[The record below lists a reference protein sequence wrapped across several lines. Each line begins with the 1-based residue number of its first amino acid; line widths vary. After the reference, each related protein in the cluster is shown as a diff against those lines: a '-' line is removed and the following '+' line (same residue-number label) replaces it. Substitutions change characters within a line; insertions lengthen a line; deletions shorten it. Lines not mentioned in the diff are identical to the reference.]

1 MPTDETTAQAGTG
14 TEAPTTTSG
23 TDDANSDTSTITI
36 ETTDNQEADRRFTQA
51 ELNAILKRETK
62 KATDAVK
69 AQVQQ
74 ERDDAEK
81 SEAQKA
87 TDRAEEAERKATD
100 AESRIADM
108 AKRSAISIAVSDSK
122 LNVRDR
128 KAVADLIK
136 RDALE
141 VEGETVN
148 GIDAELKRI
157 KAEYPGLFYNSTADG
172 GAQSSTN
179 SEVSAGL
186 GRLQNAYAN
195 SSSKGK

>member
-1 MPTDETTAQAGTG
+1 MPDETTAQAGTG
-14 TEAPTTTSG
+14 TEAPTSTSG
-23 TDDANSDTSTITI
+23 TDTANADTSTT
-36 ETTDNQEADRRFTQA
+36 TTDTPTDNQDADRRFTQA

-69 AQVQQ
+69 AQAQQ

-87 TDRAEEAERKATD
+87 SERADEAERKATD
-100 AESRIADM
+100 AEARIADM
-108 AKRSAISIAVSDSK
+108 AKRSAISIAVSDGK

-172 GAQSSTN
+172 GAQGDVPNTSDMN
-179 SEVSAGL
+179 SIIRRQL
-186 GRLQNAYAN
+186 GRA
-195 SSSKGK
+195 G